1 MDFGR
6 SFIMSSKEI
15 AKSKQPSFIK
25 HCKANS
31 VKITIVAALLSTV
44 TFTLGFAK
52 EDEKEGLNEIYHIY
66 NGNEYIGAVSSQEKI
81 DQIIKEKNEEAS
93 LQYSNLSIEA
103 GSNINVVPEQVFTVN
118 VNEEEAVKKL
128 VNALEVEADA
138 HAFIVNGQPV
148 AYLKDASDY
157 EKTIHLLKLQYV
169 SQQELDALTNSNTAE
184 QLPLTENNQTRVT
197 EVSLIEQVTGEEA
210 KVNPKEILTPEQAV
224 ELLKTGTL
232 EKEVYHVKQGDVLGS
247 IAKAHGLKLAELLAL
262 NPGVSE
268 TSLLKIDQPLNVTV
282 TKPLVTVKVVMEKFK
297 VEHIDFQRI
306 TEKDANMLKGES
318 KVKQEGKAGQKE
330 VLYTITSESGVR
342 TAKQVTNEVV
352 TVQPV
357 DYIEVIG
364 TKVIP
369 SRGTG
374 TFIWPT
380 VGGYISSSMGARWGE
395 YHRGIDIARPSSYT
409 LKAADNGVVTFAGW
423 DGSYGNK
430 VVINHNNGYETVYAH
445 LSSIGVSVG
454 QVVAQGSKIGIMGST
469 GNSTGT
475 HLHFEVIQSGSLVNP
490 LSVLN

>member
-1 MDFGR
+1 
-6 SFIMSSKEI
+6 MSSKEI
-15 AKSKQPSFIK
+15 AKLKQLGFLER
-25 HCKANS
+25 CKANG

-44 TFTLGFAK
+44 TFNLGFAK
-52 EDEKEGLNEIYHIY
+52 EDQEENLSEIYHIY
-66 NGNEYIGAVSSQEKI
+66 NNSEYIGAVTSQEKI
-81 DQIIKEKNEEAS
+81 AAIIEEKNEEAS
-93 LQYSNLSIEA
+93 LQYSDFYIEA
-103 GSNINVVPEQVFTVN
+103 GSNITVVSEQVFTVS
-118 VNEEEAVKKL
+118 VNEREAVEKL

-138 HAFIVNGQPV
+138 HAFMVDGKPV

-157 EKTIHLLKLQYV
+157 EKTINLLKLQYV
-169 SQQELDALTNSNTAE
+169 SQQELDVLNNSNTTE
-184 QLPLTENNQTRVT
+184 KMPLTENNQTRII
-197 EVSLIEQVTGEEA
+197 EVSLLETVTGEEA
-210 KVNPKEILTPEQAV
+210 KVNPQEILTPEQAV

-232 EKEVYHVKQGDVLGS
+232 EKEVYHVQQGDVLGS
-247 IAKAHGLKLAELLAL
+247 IAKEHGLKLKELLAL

-282 TKPLVTVKVVMEKFK
+282 VKPLVTVKVVMEKFK
-297 VEHIDFQRI
+297 VETIDFKKV
-306 TEKDANMLKGES
+306 TEKDSNMLKGES

-330 VLYTITSESGVR
+330 VHYTITSESGVQMD
-342 TAKQVTNEVV
+342 KQVTNEVV
-352 TVQPV
+352 IAEPV

-374 TFIWPT
+374 TFRWPT
-380 VGGYISSSMGARWGE
+380 VGGYISSHMGSRWGE
-395 YHRGIDIARPSSYT
+395 YHRGIDIARPSNYT

-445 LSSIGVSVG
+445 LSSIGASVG
-454 QVVAQGSKIGIMGST
+454 QVVAQGSKIGVMGST

-475 HLHFEVIQSGSLVNP
+475 HLHFEVHKNGALINP
-490 LSVLN
+490 LAVLE

>member
-1 MDFGR
+1 
-6 SFIMSSKEI
+6 MSSKEI
-15 AKSKQPSFIK
+15 AKLKQPSFLER
-25 HCKANS
+25 CKANG

-44 TFTLGFAK
+44 TFNLGFAK
-52 EDEKEGLNEIYHIY
+52 ENQKESLSEIYHIY
-66 NGNEYIGAVSSQEKI
+66 NNSEYIGAVTSQEKI
-81 DQIIKEKNEEAS
+81 DAIIKEKNEEAS
-93 LQYSNLSIEA
+93 LQYSDFSIEA
-103 GSNINVVPEQVFTVN
+103 GSNITVVSEQVFTVA
-118 VNEEEAVKKL
+118 VNEEATVEKL

-138 HAFIVNGQPV
+138 HAFMVDGNPV

-157 EKTIHLLKLQYV
+157 EKTINLLKLQYV
-169 SQQELDALTNSNTAE
+169 SQQELDALNSGNKTE
-184 QLPLTENNQTRVT
+184 QMPLTENNQTRII
-197 EVSLIEQVTGEEA
+197 EVSLLETVTGEEA
-210 KVNPKEILTPEQAV
+210 KVNPQEILTPEQAV
-224 ELLKTGTL
+224 ELLKSGTL

-247 IAKAHGLKLAELLAL
+247 IAKAHGLKLKELLAL

-282 TKPLVTVKVVMEKFK
+282 AKPLVTVKVVMEKFK
-297 VEHIDFQRI
+297 VENIDFKKI
-306 TEKDANMLKGES
+306 TENDSNMLKGES

-342 TAKQVTNEVV
+342 TDKQVTNEVV
-352 TVQPV
+352 TAEPV

-374 TFIWPT
+374 TFSWPT
-380 VGGYISSSMGARWGE
+380 VGGYISSHMGTRWGA
-395 YHRGIDIARPSSYT
+395 YHRGIDIARPSNYT
-409 LKAADNGVVTFAGW
+409 IKAADNGVVTFTGW

-430 VVINHNNGYETVYAH
+430 IVINHNNGYETIYAH

-454 QVVAQGSKIGIMGST
+454 QVVAQGSKIGVMGST

-475 HLHFEVIQSGSLVNP
+475 HLHFEVHKNGALVNP
-490 LSVLN
+490 LAVLE